1 METLKSRDEGERKG
15 QKLKQWAEKTKTAA
29 LFTIAKTWNQ
39 PKCPAT
45 DDWIKKIWYI
55 YTMEYYSAMKKDKV
69 IPFTTTWMDLEGIIL
84 SEISQTEKDELYMT
98 PLIGGS

>member
-1 METLKSRDEGERKG
+1 MFIT
-15 QKLKQWAEKTKTAA
+15 A

-39 PKCPAT
+39 AKCPAT

-55 YTMEYYSAMKKDKV
+55 RTMEFYSAIKKDKI
-69 IPFTTTWMDLEGIIL
+69 IPIASTFMDLEGIML

-98 PLIGGS
+98 SLIGGS

>member
-1 METLKSRDEGERKG
+1 MFI
-15 QKLKQWAEKTKTAA
+15 AA

-39 PKCPAT
+39 PTCPET

-55 YTMEYYSAMKKDKV
+55 YTIEYCSAIKKDKIV
-69 IPFTTTWMDLEGIIL
+69 PFATTWMDLEGITL
-84 SEISQTEKDELYMT
+84 SKISQTEKDELYMT